1 MSQTAWRVVV
11 TYLVVGLSGMAMS
24 ASGVRAELEAKP
36 GDATPN
42 MTERRLQFFKETL
55 TLNDA
60 QQGAV
65 KKLLQG
71 YDARRVQLRAEL
83 DKLQQA
89 EDKDINAVLTAEQQ
103 PKFARL
109 KQQQMELRQKAL
121 KALQAQGQPTGH

>member
-1 MSQTAWRVVV
+1 
-11 TYLVVGLSGMAMS
+11 
-24 ASGVRAELEAKP
+24 
-36 GDATPN
+36 